1 MDCSPPGSSLHR
13 ILQARILVW
22 VAIPFSRGFSWPRDQ
37 ILVSRIAV
45 RFFTIWA
52 TSWHFKMMTF
62 FIFAQLMRHL
72 LTELLH
78 LSSLLQMPNNYR
90 MVDFEFF
97 GNFLCSCKRIEDQL
111 QWSSQLVIVNF
122 QRLAPALFI
131 FKPLISFGKLLEP
144 PLYCL
149 FISSSWAKCIADVA
163 SCLCCF
169 YDPFWT
175 WIRKSLK
182 FAFCLNIS
190 LV

>member
-1 MDCSPPGSSLHR
+1 MLVTQSCPTLCDPMDCSPPGSSLHR

-22 VAIPFSRGFSWPRDQ
+22 VAIPFSRRFSWPRDQ

-62 FIFAQLMRHL
+62 FIFAQLTRHL

-97 GNFLCSCKRIEDQL
+97 GNFLCSCKRISFNDPLNWLLLTSNSQSQCSPSSRLSFPL
-111 QWSSQLVIVNF
+111 QKTWTTTSQ
-122 QRLAPALFI
+122 
-131 FKPLISFGKLLEP
+131 
-144 PLYCL
+144 
-149 FISSSWAKCIADVA
+149 
-163 SCLCCF
+163 
-169 YDPFWT
+169 
-175 WIRKSLK
+175 
-182 FAFCLNIS
+182 
-190 LV
+190 